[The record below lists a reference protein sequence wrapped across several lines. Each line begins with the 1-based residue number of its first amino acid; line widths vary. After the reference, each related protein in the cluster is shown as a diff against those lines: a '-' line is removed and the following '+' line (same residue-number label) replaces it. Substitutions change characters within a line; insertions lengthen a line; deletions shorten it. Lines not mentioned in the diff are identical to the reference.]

1 MILRLNDKDY
11 EVIIERKASN
21 KNTYLRVKEDLKIY
35 ITTNIFTTQK
45 EIEKIIKNNQS
56 SIIKMINKMEI
67 KSKNN
72 EAFFYLGKKYDII
85 YTSSE
90 GLVLGSEKV
99 FLNRNV
105 DIDKWYKKQ
114 AQKLFKEHLDECY
127 KVFTE
132 KIPYPTLTIRKMTT
146 RWGVCN
152 TKDKRVTLNLELMKK
167 PIYCLDYVIMHELSH
182 LIHANHSKDFWNLVE
197 ENCSYYKQA
206 KKTLKE

>member
-1 MILRLNDKDY
+1 MILKLNGKEY
-11 EVIIERKASN
+11 EVIIERKRSN

-35 ITTNIFTTQK
+35 ITTNIFTPEK
-45 EIEKIIKNNQS
+45 EIEKIITNNET
-56 SIIKMINKMEI
+56 SIIRMINKMET

-72 EAFFYLGKKYDII
+72 EYFFYLGKKYDII
-85 YTSSE
+85 YTSTE
-90 GLVLGSEKV
+90 GVFLGSEKV
-99 FLNRNV
+99 FINRNV
-105 DIDKWYKKQ
+105 DIDKWYKKE

-127 KVFTE
+127 KVFSK

-167 PIYCLDYVIMHELSH
+167 PLYCLDYVIMHELSH

-197 ENCSYYKQA
+197 ENCSYFKEA

>member
-1 MILRLNDKDY
+1 MILKLNDKEY
-11 EVIIERKASN
+11 EINIERKASN

-35 ITTNIFTTQK
+35 ITTNLFTSSK
-45 EIEKIIKNNQS
+45 EIEKIIDDNQV
-56 SIIKMINKMEI
+56 SIARMISKMEK

-72 EAFFYLGKKYDII
+72 EYFFYLGKKYDII
-85 YTSSE
+85 YTSTE
-90 GLVLGSEKV
+90 GLVLGNEKV
-99 FLNRNV
+99 FMNRNV

-114 AQKLFKEHLDECY
+114 AEKLYKEHLDECY
-127 KVFTE
+127 KIFTK

-167 PIYCLDYVIMHELSH
+167 PVYCLDYVIMHELSH

-197 ENCSYYKQA
+197 ENCSFYKQA
-206 KKTLKE
+206 KKTLKD

>member
-1 MILRLNDKDY
+1 MILKLNGKEY
-11 EVIIERKASN
+11 EVIIERKRSN

-35 ITTNIFTTQK
+35 ITTNIFTPEK
-45 EIEKIIKNNQS
+45 EIEKIITNNET
-56 SIIKMINKMEI
+56 SIIRMINKMET

-72 EAFFYLGKKYDII
+72 EYFFYLGKKYDII
-85 YTSSE
+85 YTSTE

-99 FLNRNV
+99 FINRNV
-105 DIDKWYKKQ
+105 DIDKWYKKE

-127 KVFTE
+127 KVFSK

-167 PIYCLDYVIMHELSH
+167 PLYCLDYVIMHELSH

-197 ENCSYYKQA
+197 ENCSYFKEA

>member
-1 MILRLNDKDY
+1 MILKLNGKEY
-11 EVIIERKASN
+11 EVIIERKRSN

-35 ITTNIFTTQK
+35 ITTNIFTPEK
-45 EIEKIIKNNQS
+45 EIEKIITNNQN
-56 SIIKMINKMEI
+56 SIIRMINKMET

-72 EAFFYLGKKYDII
+72 EYFFYLGKKYDII
-85 YTSSE
+85 YTSTE

-99 FLNRNV
+99 FINRNV
-105 DIDKWYKKQ
+105 DIDKWYKKK

-127 KVFTE
+127 KVFS
-132 KIPYPTLTIRKMTT
+132 KNIPYPTLTIRKMTT

-167 PIYCLDYVIMHELSH
+167 PLYCLDYVIMHELSH

-197 ENCSYYKQA
+197 ENCSYFKEA